1 MAPPTKIRSTADTG
15 SVAEDGI
22 LQTTATSGV
31 LANDTGAQTVTNIKV
46 GGKTATVPAGGVT
59 VQGTYGYLTIY
70 PDGSYTYTA
79 STQQAES
86 LAQGSAGSDV
96 FTYTASDG
104 SGNTTTNKLTINVTG
119 VNDAPVAVADS
130 GTVGEKS
137 VLTVSA
143 ASGVLVNDTDPDAGD
158 TKTVS
163 AVNGSGTSVGKQI
176 VLSSGALLTLTA
188 DGSYSYDPN
197 HKFDYLGLGQSAT
210 DSFTYT
216 VSDSNGATSTA
227 TATITITGQ
236 NDAAVI
242 GVATVS
248 GVTEDTGVNA
258 LGDLTAAGTL
268 SISDADQGQSAFQ
281 TTVTSAQ
288 GNLGT
293 LTLAGDGNYSYAVAN
308 SAVQHLGAGA
318 TKVDSFTVTSLDGT
332 TETVSFTITG
342 QNDAPV
348 AMADS
353 ASTLAGQALVLSAAG
368 LLVNDTDA
376 DGDTLAITGVGG
388 ATHGTVSF
396 DATRQEIAFTPDA
409 DYTGPA
415 SFTYAIAD
423 GNGGAAQA
431 AVGVMV
437 DPPPSTLA
445 ITFRQGANGYTGAVD
460 TMLKQAKPDTA
471 FGSAIALS
479 ADAGTGVEVQA
490 LLAFQ
495 ALFGTG
501 PGQIPP
507 GATITSATLTLQITN
522 GSAKGGS
529 LNRMLIDWNGAST
542 WNTLGINGNGVQV
555 DGTEASTS
563 DVIKIGAV
571 SLGSGTFDVTNSLK
585 AWAAA
590 GATFAEQNAANHGW
604 VFKPSST
611 DGWDFTSSEGSIR
624 PLLNVTY
631 TPNAVPPPS
640 STPTVSIQ
648 AGAPNPQTEGESAKI
663 TFTVSL
669 SHATDQ
675 DVTVSYST
683 VDRTAKAGSDYD
695 GANGSVKFLAG
706 ETIRTIEILLK
717 D

>member
-130 GTVGEKS
+130 GAVGEKS
-137 VLTVSA
+137 VLKVSA

-188 DGSYSYDPN
+188 EGSYSYDPN

-308 SAVQHLGAGA
+308 SAVQYLGAGA

-342 QNDAPV
+342 QNDAPG

-353 ASTLAGQALVLSAAG
+353 YSVAGDSSLIITAEAGVLANDTDGDRDSLRAILVSGPSQGTLTLNADGSFTYTPGANYIGSDSFAYKANDGTEDSNAAVVTITIGAVNHAPVAVADSGTVGEKSVLTVSAASG
-368 LLVNDTDA
+368 VLVNDTDPDA
-376 DGDTLAITGVGG
+376 GDTK
-388 ATHGTVSF
+388 TVS
-396 DATRQEIAFTPDA
+396 
-409 DYTGPA
+409 
-415 SFTYAIAD
+415 
-423 GNGGAAQA
+423 
-431 AVGVMV
+431 AV
-437 DPPPSTLA
+437 
-445 ITFRQGANGYTGAVD
+445 
-460 TMLKQAKPDTA
+460 
-471 FGSAIALS
+471 
-479 ADAGTGVEVQA
+479 
-490 LLAFQ
+490 
-495 ALFGTG
+495 
-501 PGQIPP
+501 
-507 GATITSATLTLQITN
+507 N
-522 GSAKGGS
+522 GSGS
-529 LNRMLIDWNGAST
+529 
-542 WNTLGINGNGVQV
+542 
-555 DGTEASTS
+555 
-563 DVIKIGAV
+563 
-571 SLGSGTFDVTNSLK
+571 
-585 AWAAA
+585 
-590 GATFAEQNAANHGW
+590 
-604 VFKPSST
+604 
-611 DGWDFTSSEGSIR
+611 
-624 PLLNVTY
+624 
-631 TPNAVPPPS
+631 
-640 STPTVSIQ
+640 
-648 AGAPNPQTEGESAKI
+648 
-663 TFTVSL
+663 
-669 SHATDQ
+669 
-675 DVTVSYST
+675 
-683 VDRTAKAGSDYD
+683 
-695 GANGSVKFLAG
+695 SV
-706 ETIRTIEILLK
+706 
-717 D
+717 